1 MTRRRLHPQIGT
13 SEEVSGM
20 PLRRSPRLHPQIHA
34 TGNGVGMTRRGRRR
48 RGKSPAD
55 PESLP
60 LHEDMLREILL
71 RLPPQPSSLLRAS
84 AVCKNWRGLITDPR
98 FLRRF
103 RAHQGKPPLL
113 GVFESHIWGI
123 KFRSTLGP
131 PDRIPP
137 ERFDLQHQIDRR
149 SGIRL
154 GLLGCRHGR
163 VLLLDDKRNKVI
175 VCDPITGEHHRL
187 DVPPAFRGFYIY
199 GAVLCAAADDGHVHG
214 SCHSS
219 PFNVVLMS
227 LSRGGDKDEYDDEHD
242 YGDTSPM
249 ACVYSSETAV
259 WGNLISTMDRCE
271 LDEVN
276 PGILIGNAL
285 YWSSKSVIPNRN
297 VLHLDYLADD
307 VVEFDLDR
315 QSLAVI
321 KGPPSLNGSLR
332 HQIIR
337 AEDNALGLAIF
348 SHGRF
353 EVWQRWVSCH
363 GGTTWL
369 LHNTFE
375 VHTLLGL
382 PPQIEG
388 SMRKMEILGYDED
401 NRAIIV
407 FVDGNVYMVQ
417 PMSTQFRKLY
427 ESRYPI
433 KCHPFASFYTPDPCC
448 KVAPHKNKFNFSS
461 LIG

>member
-1 MTRRRLHPQIGT
+1 
-13 SEEVSGM
+13 
-20 PLRRSPRLHPQIHA
+20 
-34 TGNGVGMTRRGRRR
+34 
-48 RGKSPAD
+48 
-55 PESLP
+55 
-60 LHEDMLREILL
+60 
-71 RLPPQPSSLLRAS
+71 
-84 AVCKNWRGLITDPR
+84 
-98 FLRRF
+98 
-103 RAHQGKPPLL
+103 
-113 GVFESHIWGI
+113 
-123 KFRSTLGP
+123 
-131 PDRIPP
+131 
-137 ERFDLQHQIDRR
+137 
-149 SGIRL
+149 
-154 GLLGCRHGR
+154 
-163 VLLLDDKRNKVI
+163 
-175 VCDPITGEHHRL
+175 
-187 DVPPAFRGFYIY
+187 
-199 GAVLCAAADDGHVHG
+199 
-214 SCHSS
+214 
-219 PFNVVLMS
+219 MS

-321 KGPPSLNGSLR
+321 KGPPCLNGSLR

-337 AEDNALGLAIF
+337 AEDDALGLAIF

-369 LHNTFE
+369 LHNAFE

-388 SMRKMEILGYDED
+388 SMRTMEILGYDED

-417 PMSTQFRKLY
+417 PMSMQFRKLY
-427 ESRYPI
+427 ESAYPI
-433 KCHPFASFYTPDPCC
+433 KCHPFACFYAPD
-448 KVAPHKNKFNFSS
+448 VAIPGGCNGVEI
-461 LIG
+461 LQDA